1 MEEDSITVYGEIVVK
16 NARALGKYN
25 TRSAE
30 AEEWL
35 SRDAKA
41 NPAKYR
47 YPFAA

>member
-1 MEEDSITVYGEIVVK
+1 MKMDGRRLNDSIWG
-16 NARALGKYN
+16 NHG
-25 TRSAE
+25 E

-35 SRDAKA
+35 SRNAKA